1 MKQKQQK
8 QSIRT
13 EAEEEKSPGKL
24 QVFFL
29 LIFVPVLFLIFIVL
43 IVTTIL
49 DINVIEKAEEIGI
62 DVPFLGEEAEPEDT
76 PVNPEDRIVSLQAQ
90 IEEKDVYIG
99 QMEQELISLEDEND
113 LLIEEQERLQADIER
128 LQTERDAAGR
138 EFAEIVSVYEDMKGK
153 EAAPIILD
161 LNDEDAIRLL
171 SNLSAEMVS
180 EIFSA
185 MPPAD
190 AARYTELISTRSQ

>member
-62 DVPFLGEEAEPEDT
+62 DVPFLGEEAEPENV

-90 IEEKDVYIG
+90 IEERDVYIS
-99 QMEQELISLEDEND
+99 QMEQEMTSLEDEND
-113 LLIEEQERLQADIER
+113 LLIEEQEALQADIER
-128 LQTERDAAGR
+128 LQTEQDAVGR

-153 EAAPIILD
+153 EAAPIIMD

-171 SNLSAEMVS
+171 SNLSAEMVA

>member
-1 MKQKQQK
+1 MKQQK
-8 QSIRT
+8 KSIPN

-29 LIFVPVLFLIFIVL
+29 LIFVPVLFLIFVAL
-43 IVTTIL
+43 IVTAIL
-49 DINVIEKAEEIGI
+49 DINLVEKAEEIGI
-62 DVPFLGEEAEPEDT
+62 DVPFLGEESEPGET
-76 PVNPEDRIVSLQAQ
+76 PVNPEERITSLQAQ
-90 IEEKDVYIG
+90 IEEKDVYIS
-99 QMEQELISLEDEND
+99 QIEQEMVSLEDEND
-113 LLIEEQERLQADIER
+113 LLIEDQERLQAEIER

-153 EAAPIILD
+153 EAAPIIMD
-161 LNDEDAIRLL
+161 LSDEEAIRLL
-171 SNLSAEMVS
+171 SNLSAEMVA
-180 EIFSA
+180 EIFAS